1 MRIVCTK
8 FLGFCLEK
16 GLKQTQG
23 VKKGTKCSP
32 LLRALLV
39 LRLQFNLVQLAT
51 TEYVLNR

>member
-39 LRLQFNLVQLAT
+39 LRLQFNLLQLAT